1 VSANNRIVSIVEDE
15 PSTAQLFDDA
25 LSAIKGIKVLKFID
39 PIMAL
44 DHVKINAKDYTLVIC
59 DLRMPIING
68 VQLLMTV
75 KDLNPLVRTILVTAF
90 EIDDNLF
97 QEYTKKEIINGF
109 LQKPIELKKLLAEVD
124 KQINDFQTM
133 DKK

>member
-25 LSAIKGIKVLKFID
+25 LSAIEGIKVLKFID

-44 DHVKINAKDYTLVIC
+44 DHVKINAKDYALVIC